1 METSPTTKRITIDDL
16 SEIQRLIDR
25 HRHLIAAARAGHY
38 AVHARP
44 GGEEGFLVVNPPASV
59 HRMIQDALF
68 RATLEIQDSLRD
80 QYNVEIGKTNAESD
94 T

>member
-44 GGEEGFLVVNPPASV
+44 GGEEGFLVVNPPAST
-59 HRMIQDALF
+59 HGAIQQILLQAAND
-68 RATLEIQDSLRD
+68 IQENLRD
-80 QYNVEIGKTNAESD
+80 MYNVEIGKGE
-94 T
+94 